1 MKIDENDPS
10 LQNFPEKLLDYVVT
24 FYEEYPAG
32 KLIETELEDS
42 MFIYD
47 GEYKRVN
54 DWEEE
59 NSDEAPLHYILRET
73 IEEIVSED
81 IGTTTIENKGF
92 ITRSP
97 EDFIIKRHNIIFNT
111 RISYIYAEGMDIWS
125 WVPTFFDIFEVLE
138 KDKSN
143 YDHYK
148 IMREVCLEVVNGNYE
163 VDVKN
168 ILNKHR
174 ITDDPNFHL
183 IAKHAHGKRELH
195 PIVFHLLLKQ
205 IMISEEICY
214 PGSNLLGAKLPL
226 KAFYYYKSEE
236 LSLTDFLN
244 GLKYHSNWD
253 LAAKRLGVRPWDPI
267 KLA

>member
-10 LQNFPEKLLDYVVT
+10 LQNFPEKLLDYVET
-24 FYEEYPAG
+24 FHEEYHAG

-42 MFIYD
+42 MFSYD

-54 DWEEE
+54 DWEKE
-59 NSDEAPLHYILRET
+59 NSDDAPLHYILKET

-81 IGTTTIENKGF
+81 IGTTNIENKGF
-92 ITRSP
+92 ITRSS

-125 WVPTFFDIFEVLE
+125 WVPTFFDIFEVLKE
-138 KDKSN
+138 DESC
-143 YDHYK
+143 YDHYE
-148 IMREVCLEVVNGNYE
+148 IMREVCFEIVNGNYR

-168 ILNKHR
+168 ILNKHS
-174 ITDDPNFHL
+174 INDDPNCYL

-214 PGSNLLGAKLPL
+214 PGPNSLGAKLPL
-226 KAFYYYKSEE
+226 KAFYYYKKKEI
-236 LSLTDFLN
+236 SLTDYLN
-244 GLKYHSNWD
+244 GLNYHSNWD
-253 LAAKRLGVRPWDPI
+253 SAARKLGIKPWNRVT
-267 KLA
+267 LN